1 MSVRAGALLV
11 VALSVSLS
19 ASLSVSLSAQA
30 YPTQGRNQSIASQI
44 DELQRAVN
52 RSDRRDRISG
62 RDAWNL
68 RRDVQ
73 QLSRQY
79 RLYSRNGLSR
89 AEYRILDKR
98 IDSIRARLHVKRH
111 DRDRHRR

>member
-1 MSVRAGALLV
+1 MRKLTKIIVPALCATMALGA
-11 VALSVSLS
+11 ALP
-19 ASLSVSLSAQA
+19 AQA

>member
-1 MSVRAGALLV
+1 MRKLTKIIVPALCAAMALGAAV
-11 VALSVSLS
+11 P
-19 ASLSVSLSAQA
+19 AQA

-52 RSDRRDRISG
+52 RNDRRDAISE
-62 RDAWNL
+62 REARSL
-68 RRDVQ
+68 RSDVR
-73 QLSRQY
+73 QLSKQY

-98 IDSIRARLHVKRH
+98 IDSIRAKLHVERH
-111 DRDRHRR
+111 DRDRHRW